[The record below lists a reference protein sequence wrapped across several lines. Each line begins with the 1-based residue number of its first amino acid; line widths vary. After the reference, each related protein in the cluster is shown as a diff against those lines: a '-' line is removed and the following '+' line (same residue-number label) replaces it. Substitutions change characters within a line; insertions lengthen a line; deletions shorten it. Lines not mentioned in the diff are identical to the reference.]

1 MCTAGLHHP
10 EGTLFRTIRRVPL
23 LAILSFT
30 AFVAGSCGERSP
42 SVANNDGLGS
52 VDIALVQGGVT
63 LTSVSYSIS
72 GPNSFSKSGTINVG
86 SSATLSAVI
95 GGLPAGNGFTITLSA
110 TGTDGTTT
118 CGGSGTFDVTAG
130 NVAKVVVTLDCHQP
144 AKTGS
149 VSVGGT
155 FNFCPVADGISAN
168 PADVAVGFPVAL
180 AITAHDAD
188 SAPSPLTYSWT
199 APSGS
204 FSDPTSATPT
214 FVCDAPGPV
223 TLTVT
228 ASDGD
233 GTSGCP
239 ATLSLVVTCEPGTLL
254 VHNSLVISS
263 STYDRTQG
271 AVASLAI
278 GTPLAGSAT
287 ATTTAIA
294 GNNYLTVWN
303 NESVDASFGV
313 TSAIQLTDIDP
324 TSGLVLSKVT
334 VPTNQV
340 VTSFPSKSEVGL
352 HVTTDGSGPHLVF
365 VGYAGPGV
373 GALDVSN
380 ADAVPGQ
387 DPTNPVS
394 FAFGSSYAFA
404 RTIVS
409 MDGSGHFSYTP
420 TINYGGNN
428 GRSALLGSNGLY
440 YSVGNANNGN
450 AAAFGPTN
458 GTNPDVT
465 ETTGL
470 EVVTPIDGASSSVA
484 IPAGN
489 SAEVNPLLQF
499 TFGTAKPDKPG
510 KDDNFRG
517 VTEFGGALYFT
528 KGSGSNGIDTV
539 YTVPSLPTVAGAA
552 AATIGVVPGFPTDSA
567 KATGGNFT
575 PFAVFFANAT
585 TMYVSDEGS
594 GNATDVATHAGLEKW
609 SLVSGAWQ
617 MDYVLTQGLIGVVD
631 SNLDGP
637 DGQYPN
643 VTTVGLRNLTGVVSG
658 DQVTLWA
665 TTSTSSTSG
674 DNGAD
679 PNKVVVITDQL
690 SATTLTGAVATESFT
705 TVTGPTYG
713 TVYRGVAFVN

>member
-1 MCTAGLHHP
+1 
-10 EGTLFRTIRRVPL
+10 LFRTICRVPFLAL
-23 LAILSFT
+23 LSWSALFAGGCSGPSASPSAANDT
-30 AFVAGSCGERSP
+30 EEAGSVS
-42 SVANNDGLGS
+42 L
-52 VDIALVQGGVT
+52 ALVDGGVT
-63 LTSVSYSIS
+63 LTSVSYTIV
-72 GPNSFSKSGTINVG
+72 GPNGFTSSGAINVAA
-86 SSATLSAVI
+86 SSALSAVI
-95 GGLPAGNGFTITLSA
+95 GGLPAGTGYSITLSA

-118 CGGSGTFDVTAG
+118 CGGSATFSVTAHSTTTVS
-130 NVAKVVVTLDCHQP
+130 VALDCHQP

-149 VSVGGT
+149 VALNGML
-155 FNFCPVADGISAN
+155 NICPVADGISAN

-180 AITAHDAD
+180 AIAAHDSD
-188 SAPSPLTYSWT
+188 NGPSPLAYAWT
-199 APSGS
+199 ATSGS
-204 FSDPTSATPT
+204 FSDPTSASPT
-214 FVCDAPGPV
+214 FVCNTPGPV
-223 TLTVT
+223 TLTASV
-228 ASDGD
+228 SDGD
-233 GTSGCP
+233 STPGCTD
-239 ATLSLVVTCEPGTLL
+239 TLSVVVTCEPGTLL

-263 STYDRTQG
+263 STYDRTRG
-271 AVASLAI
+271 AVASLAV
-278 GTPLAGSAT
+278 GTTQLAGTAT
-287 ATTTAIA
+287 ATVSAVA
-294 GNNYLTVWN
+294 SNSYPTVWG
-303 NESVDASFGV
+303 NEAVDASFGV
-313 TSAIQLTDIDP
+313 TSPIQLADVNP
-324 TSGLVLSKVT
+324 TNGTVLSKVT

-352 HVTTDGSGPHLVF
+352 HLTTDAAGPHVVF
-365 VGYAGPGV
+365 MGYAGAGV

-380 ADAVPGQ
+380 TDAVAGQ

-394 FAFGSSYAFA
+394 FAFGASYAFA
-404 RTIVS
+404 RTVVS

-420 TINYGGNN
+420 TIDYGGNN

-470 EVVTPIDGASSSVA
+470 EAITPINGASSNVA

-499 TFGTAKPDKPG
+499 SFGTPPKLDKAG
-510 KDDNFRG
+510 KDDNYRG

-528 KGSGSNGIDTV
+528 KGSGSNGVQTV
-539 YTVPSLPTVAGAA
+539 YTVSSLPTVAGAS
-552 AATIGVVPGFPTDSA
+552 AATISILPGFPTDSA
-567 KATGGNFT
+567 KSTGGNFT

-594 GNATDVATHAGLEKW
+594 GNATDVASHAGLEKW
-609 SLVSGAWQ
+609 SLVSGVWQ
-617 MDYVLTQGLIGVVD
+617 LDYVLTQGLIGVVD
-631 SNLDGP
+631 SNLNGADGP
-637 DGQYPN
+637 YPN
-643 VTTVGLRNLTGVVSG
+643 VTTVGLRNLTGVVNG

-665 TTSTSSTSG
+665 TTSTSSTSV

-679 PNKVVVITDQL
+679 PNKVVAITDPV
-690 SATTLTGAVATESFT
+690 SATTLTGAVATESFS